1 MAVTLALGNW
11 QLDRASQ
18 KEQLQSRLERL
29 GREPPVQLSAA
40 PVRAQDLELRRVQV
54 RGQFAAEETIYIDNR
69 VYQGRV
75 GYYVVTPL
83 RIENS
88 DTYVLV
94 NRGWVP
100 GTGRRDVLPEVKT
113 PSGPVVVTG
122 IAVSGRERIM
132 TLSANVVE
140 GRVWQSLDIDRYREK
155 VPFRLQPIVVQQ
167 TSASDDGLVRDWPR
181 RDSGVE
187 RHKAYALQWF
197 ALSATLLVLYI
208 VLNAKRKV

>member
-1 MAVTLALGNW
+1 
-11 QLDRASQ
+11 
-18 KEQLQSRLERL
+18 
-29 GREPPVQLSAA
+29 
-40 PVRAQDLELRRVQV
+40 
-54 RGQFAAEETIYIDNR
+54 
-69 VYQGRV
+69 
-75 GYYVVTPL
+75 
-83 RIENS
+83 
-88 DTYVLV
+88 
-94 NRGWVP
+94 
-100 GTGRRDVLPEVKT
+100 
-113 PSGPVVVTG
+113 
-122 IAVSGRERIM
+122 M